1 MEEAYLRLEESNRRI
16 QEQYGT
22 LLRQYAD
29 LSRSLSNSGVT
40 NRGAGQR
47 NLDVAT
53 KPAASGESSV
63 PDYPNLAEVLGLD
76 EQDGGNARSVSLPR
90 QPGSGGVTGAFDD
103 AGPGDPS
110 FPAPLPPDPAQ
121 GPPSGVGAQ
130 GGIGRGTTGGA
141 GTVGPAFGPDS
152 AQPGGAGMSRMDR
165 IGVGA
170 EGTGGRVSPYQQPTR
185 AFAVDA
191 KDWVYR
197 PDAAPRPIGPPSG
210 SARDSNSALMTM
222 NSSSSSTT
230 RPKSIIADFPPRTRA
245 SFSLSSSFRV
255 SAGISQ
261 VISPRTWASTRL
273 STADMAHST
282 SSTRICR
289 SGSTTGFGFESAE

>member
-121 GPPSGVGAQ
+121 GPPSGVARRAASAAERREVREPWVLRSGQIPRSPAA
-130 GGIGRGTTGGA
+130 RA
-141 GTVGPAFGPDS
+141 CRHGPH
-152 AQPGGAGMSRMDR
+152 R
-165 IGVGA
+165 
-170 EGTGGRVSPYQQPTR
+170 GGRRRNRRPRQPI
-185 AFAVDA
+185 
-191 KDWVYR
+191 
-197 PDAAPRPIGPPSG
+197 PAANPR
-210 SARDSNSALMTM
+210 
-222 NSSSSSTT
+222 
-230 RPKSIIADFPPRTRA
+230 
-245 SFSLSSSFRV
+245 FR
-255 SAGISQ
+255 
-261 VISPRTWASTRL
+261 R
-273 STADMAHST
+273 
-282 SSTRICR
+282 
-289 SGSTTGFGFESAE
+289 